1 MVYSEIMPQE
11 TQMIKLHPFRFGV
24 INEQMQSADAW
35 VTQARKVEDYGYATF
50 LMRDHF
56 VPDFFGNQFAPVAA
70 LMAAASA
77 TKTLRVGSLVFDNDY
92 RHPVMLAKEV
102 ATLDLLSGGRF
113 ELGIGAGWLRS
124 EYERAGT
131 PFDAPGLRISR
142 LEEAIHILK
151 GLFAEEP
158 VTFAGHYYSVIGLQ
172 GFPQPIQRPHP
183 PILIGGG
190 GKRILTLAGRV
201 ANSVGILTTSVAS
214 GVRED
219 NPTERLAASVAEKV
233 EWVRQGAGDRF
244 HEVELS
250 MIIAVLVTNNRRQRA
265 AQLIGERGWSG
276 LTVEDVFDMP
286 SIFIGSVDDIVEAM
300 EERRARYGFSYYV
313 VSDRYI
319 DTFAPVVV
327 RLARN

>member
-1 MVYSEIMPQE
+1 
-11 TQMIKLHPFRFGV
+11 MIKPQPFRFGV
-24 INEQMQSADAW
+24 INEQMQSADTW
-35 VTQARKVEDYGYATF
+35 VAQARKVEDYGYATF
-50 LMRDHF
+50 LIRDHF
-56 VPDFFGNQFAPVAA
+56 VPDFFGHQFAPMAA
-70 LMAAASA
+70 LMAAASV

-113 ELGIGAGWLRS
+113 ELGLGAGWLQS
-124 EYERAGT
+124 EYQRAGM

-142 LEEAIHILK
+142 LEEAI
-151 GLFAEEP
+151 EP
-158 VTFAGHYYSVIGLQ
+158 LTFAGHYYSVTGLQ

-219 NPTERLAASVAEKV
+219 NPTERLAASVAQKV

-265 AQLIGERGWSG
+265 EQLICERGWSG
-276 LTVEDVFDMP
+276 LTVEDVFNMP
-286 SIFIGSVDDIVEAM
+286 SIFIGLVDDIVEAM

-319 DTFAPVVV
+319 DTFAPVVA
-327 RLARN
+327 RLARTEVTLRYCD